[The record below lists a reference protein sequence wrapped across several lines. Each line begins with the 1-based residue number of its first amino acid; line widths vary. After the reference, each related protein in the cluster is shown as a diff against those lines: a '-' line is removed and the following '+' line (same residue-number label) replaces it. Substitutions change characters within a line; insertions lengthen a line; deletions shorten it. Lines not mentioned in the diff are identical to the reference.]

1 MHMRRSSRRIE
12 FPSEPRTDVG
22 NATPSIDLPAPSPL
36 VELVAAASGA
46 RNADA
51 DDAVTLAVRPARDAC
66 ATTGTTSTASNDASH
81 MTSSSCNG
89 TAIASHPRHG
99 LNSYGPMQLWML
111 MALYGYGPAWLWP
124 CIVIA
129 LYSYDLYSYGLC
141 SYGICSYGWLQ
152 PYIIMALYSYGP
164 T

>member
-1 MHMRRSSRRIE
+1 MCVYAYVHSRMHTCMRMHMRRSSRRIE

-89 TAIASHPRHG
+89 AAIASPRTTTQTPAQ
-99 LNSYGPMQLWML
+99 SSPESS
-111 MALYGYGPAWLWP
+111 ALIESAAHSSPKAVLFIFLEKCCMSMRP
-124 CIVIA
+124 VFFI
-129 LYSYDLYSYGLC
+129 DL
-141 SYGICSYGWLQ
+141 
-152 PYIIMALYSYGP
+152 
-164 T
+164 